1 MATNFP
7 TGLDSFS
14 NPGTTSALNSPSHAG
29 QHADINDAM
38 EAVQA
43 KIGVNTT
50 AGTLFQWV
58 DFTPTFNQFA
68 PGNATIIAQYCRINE
83 IVFWRFELEV
93 GSTTVFDASSGP
105 RISYPLPAKETWLA
119 ATGGDLYC
127 EDTSS
132 TDYYG
137 ALYRYSGTEVRLM
150 YYNVSGNKIRADAID
165 ATAPFTWTTG
175 DRLMFTDWYRP
186 A

>member
-1 MATNFP
+1 MSTSFP
-7 TGLDSFS
+7 GSKQTFVNPSSTS
-14 NPGTTSALNSPSHAG
+14 NLSSPSHSG
-29 QHADINDAM
+29 LHSDLADTV
-38 EAVQA
+38 EAIQD
-43 KIGVNTT
+43 KIGFNTST
-50 AGTLFQWV
+50 GTLFEWV
-58 DFTPTFNQFA
+58 DFTPSFNQFA
-68 PGNATIIAQYCRINE
+68 PGNATIIAQYCLINE

-105 RISYPLPAKETWLA
+105 RISYPLPAQETWLA

>member
-7 TGLDSFS
+7 TGLDSFT

-43 KIGVNTT
+43 KIGTNTT
-50 AGTLFQWV
+50 TGALFEWV
-58 DFTPTFNQFA
+58 NHTPTYTYLT
-68 PGNATIIAQYCRINE
+68 PGNATVISQYCLINE
-83 IVFWRFELEV
+83 MVFWRFELEV
-93 GSTTVFDASSGP
+93 GSTTVFNASAAP
-105 RISYPLPAKETWLA
+105 RISYPVPAEETWLA
-119 ATGGDLYC
+119 ATGGNVFC
-127 EDTSS
+127 EDTSG
-132 TDYYG
+132 TDFYG
-137 ALYRYSGTEVRLM
+137 ALYRYSGDSVRLG
-150 YYNVSGNKIRADAID
+150 YFRVFNNQIRFDDID
-165 ATAPFTWTTG
+165 ATTPFTWTTG

>member
-7 TGLDSFS
+7 TGLDSFT

-50 AGTLFQWV
+50 TGTLFEWV
-58 DFTPTFNQFA
+58 DYTPSYNDFTV
-68 PGNATIIAQYCRINE
+68 GNATVISQYCRINE

-93 GSTTVFDASSGP
+93 GSTTAFHASSAP
-105 RISYPLPAKETWLA
+105 RISYPIAAEETWLA
-119 ATGGDLYC
+119 ATGGNLFC
-127 EDTSS
+127 EDTSG

-137 ALYRYSGTEVRLM
+137 ALYRYSGTEVRLG
-150 YYNVSGNKIRADAID
+150 YFNVSSNKIKFDSID